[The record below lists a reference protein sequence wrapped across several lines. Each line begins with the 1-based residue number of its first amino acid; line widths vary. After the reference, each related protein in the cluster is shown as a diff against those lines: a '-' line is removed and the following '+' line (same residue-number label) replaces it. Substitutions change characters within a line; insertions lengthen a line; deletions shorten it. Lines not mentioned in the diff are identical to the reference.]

1 MILVLGDILLDKF
14 LLNKYEKQ
22 SPEAKIPIVKPIK
35 TITRL
40 GGAANL
46 INNINSLN
54 RNCFLISRIGYE
66 TSDKELITL
75 LNKRKIKYKLFYQKN
90 FSVGKKS
97 RLYIDKKQIF
107 RIDDEKIINLS
118 RIIEYKIINFI
129 KKNISKYSMLVISD
143 YNKGVINS
151 NIFKKIANIFLK
163 QGKLVIT
170 NPKKNKIS
178 FYNGSNII
186 IPNEKEF
193 NKFFN
198 SKTSLKNKVKI
209 FFSSKFLEHLIITRG
224 KKSLIHF
231 TRKNK
236 FFYNVNKVK
245 TFDVTGASDTFVAL
259 LSINLFIKNKIEKSI
274 KISIEGATKV
284 VQKKYTSTISKR
296 EYSKIE
302 KSL

>member
-54 RNCFLISRIGYE
+54 RNCFLISRIGHE

-198 SKTSLKNKVKI
+198 SKIFLKNKVKI

>member
-54 RNCFLISRIGYE
+54 RNCFLISRIGHE

-198 SKTSLKNKVKI
+198 RNTSLKNKLKI
-209 FFSSKFLEHLIITRG
+209 FFSSKFLEHLIVTRG

>member
-1 MILVLGDILLDKF
+1 
-14 LLNKYEKQ
+14 
-22 SPEAKIPIVKPIK
+22 
-35 TITRL
+35 
-40 GGAANL
+40 
-46 INNINSLN
+46 
-54 RNCFLISRIGYE
+54 
-66 TSDKELITL
+66 
-75 LNKRKIKYKLFYQKN
+75 
-90 FSVGKKS
+90 
-97 RLYIDKKQIF
+97 
-107 RIDDEKIINLS
+107 
-118 RIIEYKIINFI
+118 
-129 KKNISKYSMLVISD
+129 MLVISD

-151 NIFKKIANIFLK
+151 NIFKKIANIFIEK
-163 QGKLVIT
+163 GKLVIT

-224 KKSLIHF
+224 KKSLINF

-259 LSINLFIKNKIEKSI
+259 LSINLFIKKKIEKSI